1 MFQTSLSPEA
11 LRGALSRLRSG
22 HSVSD
27 RTGGRGA
34 STTCH
39 ARQPIH
45 TVYGGAHLFK
55 ADTARKLGA
64 VALGALEEHAPAFA
78 AFARALGLPG
88 ADELPERPAEAL
100 ALAAALDAGALPAG
114 PAAGPARL
122 AWAVHARV

>member
-22 HSVSD
+22 HSVFD
-27 RTGGRGA
+27 RTDGRGA
-34 STTCH
+34 SCH

-64 VALGALEEHAPAFA
+64 VALGALDEHAPDFA

-100 ALAAALDAGALPAG
+100 ALAA
-114 PAAGPARL
+114 
-122 AWAVHARV
+122 